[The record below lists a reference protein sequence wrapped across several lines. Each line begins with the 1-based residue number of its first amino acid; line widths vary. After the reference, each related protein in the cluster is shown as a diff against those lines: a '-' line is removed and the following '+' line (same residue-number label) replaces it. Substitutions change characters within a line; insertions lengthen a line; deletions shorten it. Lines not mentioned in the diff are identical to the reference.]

1 MILIIAVDQ
10 NWGIGKDNEMLFHLK
25 KDLAHF
31 RQVTLGKIVIMG
43 RKTYDSIGHALPDRD
58 NLVLSQ
64 DQSLELPDA
73 KVFNRVFDILNYTMD
88 DRSDTYVIGG
98 AKIADLFL
106 DVTQKAIITKI
117 FDQKD
122 ADTYLHNFDTDHDF
136 EIIHESE
143 VYEEDGIKF
152 QIVTYERIKNG
163 YY

>member
-10 NWGIGKDNEMLFHLK
+10 NWGIGKDNKMLFHLK

-73 KVFNRVFDILNYTMD
+73 KVFNRVFDILNYTID
-88 DRSDTYVIGG
+88 DRSNTYVIGG

-163 YY
+163 NY